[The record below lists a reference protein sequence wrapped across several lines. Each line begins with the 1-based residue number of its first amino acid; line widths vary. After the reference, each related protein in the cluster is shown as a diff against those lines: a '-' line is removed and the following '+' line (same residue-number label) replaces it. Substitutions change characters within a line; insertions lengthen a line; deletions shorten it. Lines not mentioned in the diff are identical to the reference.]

1 MQNGMEQN
9 MEWNMEWNL
18 WMEEMLK
25 KDLHAVVLY
34 IDIDIV
40 STDLILT
47 LITLHW
53 TIQKTGACLFAVE
66 G

>member
-9 MEWNMEWNL
+9 MEWNIEWNL

-40 STDLILT
+40 GTDLTLT
-47 LITLHW
+47 LPYTE
-53 TIQKTGACLFAVE
+53 QYKKTGVFLFAVE